1 MNARAQASHMNDL
14 ARRRLSLTPDLSPV
28 IAGSGV
34 EKPFK
39 RLHVPDCADTRL
51 KPGVNEK

>member
-1 MNARAQASHMNDL
+1 MNARAQASHKDGCAGRN
-14 ARRRLSLTPDLSPV
+14 LSLTPDFSPV
-28 IAGSGV
+28 VTGSGQ

-39 RLHVPDCADTRL
+39 RFHVSACAGTRL